1 MKSKPM
7 PTDPNP
13 PPASSAATSL
23 VNALADLENVAANK
37 TVKANF
43 VARYVSLD
51 VLLDAIK
58 PILHRHGFALR
69 QVLVSEEGRVGVHTS
84 FLHTSGEAFD
94 AGKLMF
100 KADGLTP
107 QQIGSGLTYV
117 RRQSIQTACL
127 ISTDLDDDGASA
139 SKPAKP
145 AAPPAPWYSFL
156 TAVEAERAHA
166 YLVAKKWL
174 PESADDLAELAKDK
188 IDMIL
193 ANKDQFLKAIK

>member
-1 MKSKPM
+1 M
-7 PTDPNP
+7 PTDTPT
-13 PPASSAATSL
+13 PASSAPAAL

-43 VARYVSLD
+43 TARYVSLD

-58 PILHRHGFALR
+58 PILHGHGFALR

-84 FLHTSGEAFD
+84 FLHTSGETFD

-139 SKPAKP
+139 SKPSKATAP
-145 AAPPAPWYSFL
+145 AAPWYSFL
-156 TAVEAERAHA
+156 TAVEAERAHV

-174 PESADDLAELAKDK
+174 PDSAQDLAELPKDK
-188 IDMIL
+188 VEMIL
-193 ANKDQFLKAIK
+193 ANKDQFTKAIK

>member
-7 PTDPNP
+7 PNDTPT
-13 PPASSAATSL
+13 PASSAPAAL

-43 VARYVSLD
+43 TARYVSLD

-58 PILHRHGFALR
+58 PILHGHGFALR

-84 FLHTSGEAFD
+84 FLHISGETFD

-139 SKPAKP
+139 SKPARQ
-145 AAPPAPWYSFL
+145 AAPAAPWYSFL
-156 TAVEAERAHA
+156 TAVEAERAHS

-174 PESADDLAELAKDK
+174 PETSQDLADLAKDK
-188 IDMIL
+188 VEMIL
-193 ANKDQFLKAIK
+193 ANKDQFTKAIK

>member
-1 MKSKPM
+1 MQPAN
-7 PTDPNP
+7 PNT
-13 PPASSAATSL
+13 PAAAAL
-23 VNALADLENVAANK
+23 VNALADLQNVAANK

-43 VARYVSLD
+43 TARYVSLD

-58 PILHRHGFALR
+58 PTLHRHGFALR
-69 QVLVSEEGRVGVHTS
+69 QVLVSEEGKVGVHTH
-84 FLHTSGEAFD
+84 FLHIDGTVFD

-117 RRQSIQTACL
+117 RRQSISTACL

-139 SKPAKP
+139 SKQPKATP
-145 AAPPAPWYSFL
+145 AAPAGPWYSFL
-156 TAVEAERAHA
+156 TAVEAERAHS

-174 PESADDLAELAKDK
+174 PETAQDLADLPKDK
-188 IDMIL
+188 VEMIL
-193 ANKDQFLKAIK
+193 GNKAQFLKAIK